1 MCPFWY
7 LLERVDG
14 IGSRG
19 SEVRDLALLLLP
31 ATAIRIGVVSFP
43 VQMSNSAAK
52 IHADLD
58 CRERCIHFGW
68 TVAGD
73 AQRKWVF
80 QLNAVT
86 NQTHDKD
93 GITELLD
100 GYIPV

>member
-7 LLERVDG
+7 LLERVGG
-14 IGSRG
+14 IGSCG
-19 SEVRDLALLLLP
+19 SETRDLALLPLP
-31 ATAIRIGVVSFP
+31 STAIRIGAVGFP
-43 VQMSNSAAK
+43 VQMSDSAAK

-73 AQRKWVF
+73 AQRKWVL

>member
-7 LLERVDG
+7 LLERVNE

-19 SEVRDLALLLLP
+19 LETRDLALSSLLV
-31 ATAIRIGVVSFP
+31 TAIRIGAVGFP
-43 VQMSNSAAK
+43 VQRSDSSAK
-52 IHADLD
+52 IHVDLG
-58 CRERCIHFGW
+58 CRECCIHFGW

-73 AQRKWVF
+73 AQRKWVS

>member
-1 MCPFWY
+1 M
-7 LLERVDG
+7 LERVAG

-19 SEVRDLALLLLP
+19 SETRDLALSLLP
-31 ATAIRIGVVSFP
+31 STAIRIGAVGFP
-43 VQMSNSAAK
+43 VQRSDSSAK